1 MAVSN
6 SSNFTATRTQIIRA
20 AALKVGAIGTGVA
33 MSSQMEQDMAHE
45 LNAMVKMWHGMGIH
59 VWTTIEATLFQQL
72 DQIKYQLGSSDHA
85 TESYVQTTISAAEA
99 SGQTTI
105 SLTSSTGMTAAD
117 NIGIIVD
124 DGTVHWMTFSSIPGS
139 TRGGIAPGIDA
150 AAAAGNYVFAYT
162 TKIVR
167 PLKVVDVRRH
177 NLSSGNE
184 TSLGEPISR
193 KEYQALSNKT
203 SEGTINQ
210 VWYDPGRDTGY
221 LYLWN
226 EPSAIDDLIKFTWH
240 RPIMDFDAAGD
251 NPDLP
256 QEWILPLVFN
266 LAKICIA
273 TFPVSTT
280 RANRIIGLADQYLDA
295 VMGFDR
301 EEGSVFLQPDMD
313 AYA

>member
-1 MAVSN
+1 MSD
-6 SSNFTATRTQIIRA
+6 
-20 AALKVGAIGTGVA
+20 AITSTVA
-33 MSSQMEQDMAHE
+33 M
-45 LNAMVKMWHGMGIH
+45 K
-59 VWTTIEATLFQQL
+59 
-72 DQIKYQLGSSDHA
+72 
-85 TESYVQTTISAAEA
+85 
-99 SGQTTI
+99 
-105 SLTSSTGMTAAD
+105 
-117 NIGIIVD
+117 
-124 DGTVHWMTFSSIPGS
+124 
-139 TRGGIAPGIDA
+139 
-150 AAAAGNYVFAYT
+150 
-162 TKIVR
+162 
-167 PLKVVDVRRH
+167 RRC
-177 NLSSGNE
+177 
-184 TSLGEPISR
+184 EPISR

-210 VWYDPGRDTGY
+210 VWYEPGRDTGY